1 MGEPASPARSGSSE
15 ASSLSLVSRD
25 LFETKN
31 RVRVL
36 EQTVSTLQ
44 ESVHFQEDKIANLE
58 HQRAS
63 IESALQGLQTS
74 HEGLAQ
80 QVLALEAELQAARN
94 SIAYRSAEAVTHD
107 ISIARIGRRVAEVE
121 RRLQLHLCPTCQVGL
136 LYLRALPL
144 R

>member
-1 MGEPASPARSGSSE
+1 MGEPASPARSCSSE

-25 LFETKN
+25 LFQTKN

-36 EQTVSTLQ
+36 EQSVSTLQ
-44 ESVHFQEDKIANLE
+44 ETVQFQEDKIANLE

-63 IESALQGLQTS
+63 IERALQSLQTS
-74 HEGLAQ
+74 HEGLVQ
-80 QVLALEAELQAARN
+80 QVLALEVALQAARN

-121 RRLQLHLCPTCQVGL
+121 RRLQLHGL
-136 LYLRALPL
+136 D
-144 R
+144 

>member
-1 MGEPASPARSGSSE
+1 MGEPASPARSCSSE

-25 LFETKN
+25 LFQTKN

-36 EQTVSTLQ
+36 EQSVSTLQ
-44 ESVHFQEDKIANLE
+44 ETVQFQEDKIANLE

-63 IESALQGLQTS
+63 IERALQSLQTS
-74 HEGLAQ
+74 QEGLVQ
-80 QVLALEAELQAARN
+80 QILALEVALQAARN

-121 RRLQLHLCPTCQVGL
+121 RRLQLHRLD
-136 LYLRALPL
+136 
-144 R
+144 

>member
-36 EQTVSTLQ
+36 EQTVSTLHERVQ
-44 ESVHFQEDKIANLE
+44 FQEDKIANLE

-63 IESALQGLQTS
+63 IESDLRGLQTS

-80 QVLALEAELQAARN
+80 QVLALEAALQAAR
-94 SIAYRSAEAVTHD
+94 SSLAYRSAEAVTHD

-121 RRLQLHLCPTCQVGL
+121 RRLQLHGL
-136 LYLRALPL
+136 D
-144 R
+144 